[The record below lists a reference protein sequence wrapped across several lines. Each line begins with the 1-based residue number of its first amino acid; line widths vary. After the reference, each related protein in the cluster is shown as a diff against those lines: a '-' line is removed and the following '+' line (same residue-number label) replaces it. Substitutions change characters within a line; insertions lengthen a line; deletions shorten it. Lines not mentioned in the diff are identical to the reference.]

1 MSNVHQLTDVAT
13 LRQRA
18 RVSNKDLQLSPGQF
32 GRVQFS
38 SQAAYPALLLPDS
51 AISVDATRKVVYV
64 LNPQD
69 KVEIRPVTL
78 GKLHD
83 GLREISAG
91 LQEQDR
97 VIVDGL
103 QRVRAGD
110 TATVAVPLEAQR

>member
-1 MSNVHQLTDVAT
+1 M
-13 LRQRA
+13 
-18 RVSNKDLQLSPGQF
+18 
-32 GRVQFS
+32 
-38 SQAAYPALLLPDS
+38 
-51 AISVDATRKVVYV
+51 

-91 LQEQDR
+91 VQEQDR

-110 TATVAVPLEAQR
+110 TATVAAPLEAQR